1 MVILHLSVNFFIRC
15 MQYILS
21 KVHTDTVVLVSYL
34 QLYCESIS
42 DLLDPDFNSFDIS
55 DRKNINSLQ
64 IRERM
69 GEVCVEGLSTYTIKN
84 VNDLQDIL
92 VKGDERRQTSSTNFN
107 LTSSRSHAVLIIRVC
122 QKDESSTSSSSNEE
136 KKTSS
141 TSSPMQQSVLFL
153 CDLAG
158 SERATASS
166 GLNFMRLEE
175 AKAINLSLSALG

>member
-1 MVILHLSVNFFIRC
+1 

-21 KVHTDTVVLVSYL
+21 KVHTDTVILVSYL

-42 DLLDPDFNSFDIS
+42 DLLDPDFNSS
-55 DRKNINSLQ
+55 SLADRKNITSLQ

-69 GEVCVEGLSTYTIKN
+69 GEVCVEGLSTYTVKN
-84 VNDLQDIL
+84 VHDLQEIL

-122 QKDESSTSSSSNEE
+122 QKDESSTTNEE
-136 KKTSS
+136 KKTS
-141 TSSPMQQSVLFL
+141 TAPMQQSVLFL

-175 AKAINLSLSALG
+175 AKAINLSLSALGKC